1 MRSNLHQVLGVLSGR
16 YVVVVDGPQV
26 PGPVP
31 STQLLSMADAT
42 IVVVTEGSTSMRD
55 ARFTGDAL
63 RSYTTNPVGAIVL
76 KK

>member
-1 MRSNLHQVLGVLSGR
+1 
-16 YVVVVDGPQV
+16 
-26 PGPVP
+26 
-31 STQLLSMADAT
+31 MADAT

>member
-1 MRSNLHQVLGVLSGR
+1 MRSNLHQVLGALSGR
-16 YVVVVDGPQV
+16 YVVVVDGPAG

-42 IVVVTEGSTSMRD
+42 LVVVTEGSTSVRD

-63 RSYTTNPVGAIVL
+63 RSYTTNPVGAIVIRR
-76 KK
+76 